1 MRLYTYLL
9 KLQLLNALAYR
20 FEYLSSIGRNL
31 FFLLGSVFLWRTAYR
46 GIDQV
51 AGVTEAQMV
60 TYAVVAVLMNACFTV
75 SIDNELFGKIRA
87 GEIALDLIRPVNL
100 VWYWMTEDVGRS
112 LAAVTQFA
120 LPLLAI
126 SLLFVAPPLPAG
138 VGAGLLFLPS
148 CALGFLLLWLLEH
161 PSGHDGLLGHRLV
174 GCEHSE
180 KQPRLR
186 PVGTIGANVAVPR
199 PHRRCIA
206 VAALPVHVPGP
217 AGDLHRPRLRHRG
230 RPHSLRAGHLG
241 RGVRPARRSR
251 LDACPAAGLRTGRI
265 GSP

>member
-31 FFLLGSVFLWRTAYR
+31 FFLLGSVFIWRTAYR

-60 TYAVVAVLMNACFTV
+60 TYAVVAVLMNACFTI

-87 GEIALDLIRPVNL
+87 GEIALDLIRPMNL

-120 LPLLAI
+120 LPLLAYLAPLCG
-126 SLLFVAPPLPAG
+126 SPAASGSGSGVAVSAELCAELPAA
-138 VGAGLLFLPS
+138 VA
-148 CALGFLLLWLLEH
+148 AKH
-161 PSGHDGLLGHRLV
+161 PSGHDGLLGH
-174 GCEHSE
+174 
-180 KQPRLR
+180 
-186 PVGTIGANVAVPR
+186 
-199 PHRRCIA
+199 
-206 VAALPVHVPGP
+206 
-217 AGDLHRPRLRHRG
+217 
-230 RPHSLRAGHLG
+230 
-241 RGVRPARRSR
+241 
-251 LDACPAAGLRTGRI
+251 
-265 GSP
+265 